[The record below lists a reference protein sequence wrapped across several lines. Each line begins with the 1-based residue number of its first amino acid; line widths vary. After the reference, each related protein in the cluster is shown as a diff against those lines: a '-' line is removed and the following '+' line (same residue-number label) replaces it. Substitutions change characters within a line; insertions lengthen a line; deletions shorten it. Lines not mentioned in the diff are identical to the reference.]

1 MRFVAPAAMVAM
13 VAMVPAPAQASAA
26 AAAFDAGRFA
36 EAATLG
42 RREGT
47 AASLTVAGRAQATVA
62 VFQTADRKAARD
74 GLLAAERDF
83 DAALALQ
90 PGKPDALL
98 QKAIT
103 IGYRAKLENSP
114 GLAKAARRNF
124 EAILARR
131 PNDALALGAMGG
143 WHGEAVAALGKFLA
157 GTALGAKEGDA
168 KRFYEKALAAPGA
181 DPVVPVFY
189 ATTLLNLSAGNAER
203 AKGLLQRAVRGSAG
217 DGFER
222 LMQAHARAILKPLEA
237 GDVAAARAT
246 AKRLAPLGTLE
257 KLG

>member
-1 MRFVAPAAMVAM
+1 MVAVAVAAVVLAAPVQASPAA
-13 VAMVPAPAQASAA
+13 Q
-26 AAAFDAGRFA
+26 AFDAGRFA
-36 EAATLG
+36 EAAKLG
-42 RREGT
+42 RQEGT

-62 VFQTADRKAARD
+62 AFQTSDRKAARD

-98 QKAIT
+98 QKAIA

-114 GLAKAARRNF
+114 GLAKAVRRNF
-124 EAILARR
+124 EAILAKR

-143 WHGEAVAALGKFLA
+143 WHGESVATLGKFLA
-157 GTALGAKEGDA
+157 GTALGAKEGEA

-181 DPVVPVFY
+181 DPAVPVFY
-189 ATTLLNLSAGNAER
+189 ATTLLNLSASNAER
-203 AKGLLQRAVRGSAG
+203 AKALLQRAVRAQAG

-237 GDVAAARAT
+237 GDVAGAQAT
-246 AKRLAPLGTLE
+246 AKRLSPLGTLE
-257 KLG
+257 RLG